1 MNIKNNDVKVLGRIV
16 AITTD
21 KTVASAEQ
29 VKDENYKGGMFQS
42 DINQELKQSVDDI
55 APIEDIE
62 IDNITKI

>member
-1 MNIKNNDVKVLGRIV
+1 MDIKNNDVKVLGRVV

-21 KTVASAEQ
+21 NTVASAEQ

-55 APIEDIE
+55 TPIEYIE
-62 IDNITKI
+62 IDNITEV

>member
-55 APIEDIE
+55 TPIEDIE

>member
-42 DINQELKQSVDDI
+42 AINQELKQSVDDI
-55 APIEDIE
+55 TPIEDIE